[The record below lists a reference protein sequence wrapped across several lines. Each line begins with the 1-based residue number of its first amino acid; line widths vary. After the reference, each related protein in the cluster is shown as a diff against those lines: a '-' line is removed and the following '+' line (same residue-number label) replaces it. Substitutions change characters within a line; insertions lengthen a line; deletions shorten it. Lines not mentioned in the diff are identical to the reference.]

1 MGFQETF
8 RLLRGSQK
16 YVGAQDINMS
26 IPYTLE
32 TTTRNIIE
40 GDRNLVLN
48 LPDQYDRER
57 EESYIY
63 RLYGKINPT
72 VSNVISGCSY
82 DDIMMSYNLYYD
94 PIPLSDT
101 EAVACGYPCTTFFD
115 FITNTQLT
123 SSHNYKE
130 LNSYKDNWVIYE
142 SYIHSHSHNVAMSW
156 QFDSK
161 TPNNGSFNS
170 GDGIPFYIKNV
181 KIQGKDCLQCICEVE
196 HGLSEGEYAVLQTN
210 SSISTTTN
218 LVSQI
223 NGATQLPVFSL
234 GNEFFNNEKKI
245 FNILLNGTSPSIN
258 DDDFGVFKR
267 LIDPNNSGETLSQYY
282 THVHKILTTSD
293 DYILDKAGFESGI
306 YQNKAKTF
314 QANNSPTAGVEHHV
328 VKDEF
333 KSYLW
338 NFNNDLDVGDY
349 QDNLGRP
356 LTDLYLSVFAVNE
369 TNIWKL
375 KGAGIGMGWS
385 WNFIPNG
392 DIDPYPNTFVEPNLT
407 TPYNL
412 PQIGETF
419 LGAFVEYNEWE
430 LKERVISEI
439 YHKLTFNNEPTDQGY
454 RIFYEEG
461 VSGTFDEVL
470 GGYYYQPHNRIP
482 IRKLS
487 ETILVDDNYEYAP
500 QHAIYSTY
508 EELWRWKEILPI
520 GFYESETNGVDYP
533 FVNGC
538 HYPYTNIFFNIYPI
552 IVDKDY
558 GPTQIVTLPISD
570 DCE

>member
-196 HGLSEGEYAVLQTN
+196 HGLY
-210 SSISTTTN
+210 
-218 LVSQI
+218 
-223 NGATQLPVFSL
+223 
-234 GNEFFNNEKKI
+234 
-245 FNILLNGTSPSIN
+245 
-258 DDDFGVFKR
+258 
-267 LIDPNNSGETLSQYY
+267 
-282 THVHKILTTSD
+282 
-293 DYILDKAGFESGI
+293 
-306 YQNKAKTF
+306 
-314 QANNSPTAGVEHHV
+314 
-328 VKDEF
+328 
-333 KSYLW
+333 
-338 NFNNDLDVGDY
+338 
-349 QDNLGRP
+349 
-356 LTDLYLSVFAVNE
+356 
-369 TNIWKL
+369 
-375 KGAGIGMGWS
+375 
-385 WNFIPNG
+385 
-392 DIDPYPNTFVEPNLT
+392 
-407 TPYNL
+407 
-412 PQIGETF
+412 
-419 LGAFVEYNEWE
+419 
-430 LKERVISEI
+430 
-439 YHKLTFNNEPTDQGY
+439 
-454 RIFYEEG
+454 
-461 VSGTFDEVL
+461 
-470 GGYYYQPHNRIP
+470 
-482 IRKLS
+482 
-487 ETILVDDNYEYAP
+487 
-500 QHAIYSTY
+500 
-508 EELWRWKEILPI
+508 
-520 GFYESETNGVDYP
+520 
-533 FVNGC
+533 
-538 HYPYTNIFFNIYPI
+538 
-552 IVDKDY
+552 
-558 GPTQIVTLPISD
+558 
-570 DCE
+570 